1 MSKYAVRWNTV
12 AVFLRTQDIKNK
24 EGGLGVTVDTVAL
37 CSGVRGGEDS
47 ETPTVVV
54 FWSTW
59 WR

>member
-24 EGGLGVTVDTVAL
+24 EGGLGFTVDTVAL

-47 ETPTVVV
+47 GTPTVVV
-54 FWSTW
+54 F
-59 WR
+59 